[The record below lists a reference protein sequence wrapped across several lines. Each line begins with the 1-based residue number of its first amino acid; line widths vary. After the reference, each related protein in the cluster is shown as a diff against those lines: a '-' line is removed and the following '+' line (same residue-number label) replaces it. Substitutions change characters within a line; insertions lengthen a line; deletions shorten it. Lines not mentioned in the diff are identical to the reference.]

1 MSIKDELLK
10 KMRKEEKKV
19 DVKESMKE
27 EPVQKEK
34 VKRTGTRK
42 NKTES
47 GEIVKKEDRKISA
60 KNAVAEA
67 EEGIAAKAGKKSGQ
81 RKAAAGTEK
90 QTKEA
95 ADKKAVKVQ
104 KNKRLNVKAAE
115 VKEKAAD
122 KNVNAAEKKTAE
134 KKNVRRTAKKAE
146 KSTEINVKEMNGKNN
161 GGIELK
167 NQEQTSKLKIIP
179 LGGLEQIGMNITAF
193 EYEDSIIVVDC
204 GLSFPEDDMYGIDL
218 VIPDVTY
225 LKENIEKVKGFFITH
240 GHEDHIGAIP
250 YVLKDINVPIY
261 ATKLTIGIIEHKLK
275 EHNMLT
281 KVKRKVV
288 KYGQHINLGCF
299 RVEFIKTNHSIQDAA
314 ALAIYSPAGIV
325 VHTGDFK
332 VDYTPVFGDA
342 IDLQRFGEIGKK
354 GVLALMCDSTN
365 AERQGFTKSEKTV
378 GKTFEELFADHKNS
392 RIIVATFASNVDR
405 VQQIIN
411 TAYKYGRKVAV
422 EGRSMVNIIGIASEL
437 GYINIPDNT
446 LIDIDE
452 VKRYPDEQTV
462 LITTG
467 SQGEAMAALSRMASG
482 VHRKVTIK
490 PNDTI
495 VLSSNPI
502 PGNEKA
508 VSRIINELS
517 MKGANVIFQDVHV
530 SGHACEEEIKLIYSL
545 VRPKYS
551 IPVHGEYRHLI
562 AQAKIAEN
570 IGIPKENIFLLS
582 SGDVLELD
590 EESAAVNGKV
600 HTGAIM
606 VDGLG
611 VGDVGNI
618 VLRDRQHLAE
628 DGIIIV
634 VMTLEAGSGQVLA
647 GPDIVSRGFV
657 YVRGAESLMEEAKNV
672 LDDKMQYCMDKG
684 ITDWGKIKTEI
695 KDSLG
700 DFVWKETKRRPMI
713 MPIIMEV

>member
-1 MSIKDELLK
+1 MNMNHENGTIRNKN
-10 KMRKEEKKV
+10 
-19 DVKESMKE
+19 DV
-27 EPVQKEK
+27 
-34 VKRTGTRK
+34 
-42 NKTES
+42 N
-47 GEIVKKEDRKISA
+47 
-60 KNAVAEA
+60 
-67 EEGIAAKAGKKSGQ
+67 
-81 RKAAAGTEK
+81 
-90 QTKEA
+90 
-95 ADKKAVKVQ
+95 
-104 KNKRLNVKAAE
+104 
-115 VKEKAAD
+115 
-122 KNVNAAEKKTAE
+122 E
-134 KKNVRRTAKKAE
+134 KKNE
-146 KSTEINVKEMNGKNN
+146 KNKNKNEKNKN
-161 GGIELK
+161 GGKILK
-167 NQEQTSKLKIIP
+167 KETTSKLKIIP

-225 LKENIEKVKGFFITH
+225 LKDNIDKVKGFFITH

-250 YVLKDINVPIY
+250 YVLKEVNVPIY
-261 ATKLTIGIIEHKLK
+261 STKLTNGIIEHKLR
-275 EHNMLT
+275 ENNMLT

-342 IDLQRFGEIGKK
+342 IDLQRLGEIGKK

-365 AERQGFTKSEKTV
+365 AERPGFTMSEKTV
-378 GKTFEELFADHKNS
+378 GKTFDEIFADHKNS
-392 RIIVATFASNVDR
+392 RIIIATFASNVDR

-411 TAYKYGRKVAV
+411 TAYKYGRKVVV

-446 LIDIDE
+446 LIDIEDL
-452 VKRYPDEQTV
+452 KRYPDEQTV

-467 SQGEAMAALSRMASG
+467 SQGEAMAALSRMAGSI
-482 VHRKVTIK
+482 HKKVTIK

-508 VSRIINELS
+508 VSKIINELS

-530 SGHACEEEIKLIYSL
+530 SGHACQEEIKLIYSL

-551 IPVHGEYRHLI
+551 VPVHGEYRHLI
-562 AQAKIAEN
+562 AQARLAED
-570 IGIPKENIFLLS
+570 IGISKDHIFVLS

-590 EESAAVNGKV
+590 EESAGVTGKV
-600 HTGAIM
+600 HVGDIM

-634 VMTLEAGSGQVLA
+634 VLTLEGGSGQVLA

-657 YVRGAESLMEEAKNV
+657 YVRGSETLMDEAKK
-672 LDDKMQYCMDKG
+672 LLEDKMQYCMDRG
-684 ITDWGKIKTEI
+684 ITDWSKIKTEI